1 MYFLERGTWVPW
13 CFESNMHYFT
23 WKLSLH
29 TNQIV
34 IPMLKYKQGH
44 QLFIVRKKVLQ
55 FCNCINYFRTRKLR
69 VSLFNL
75 IFNIVQWILNQ
86 LSLCNKNYV
95 IRISELQKKIIKIS
109 SDSVVCIPNLVSCLC
124 CLNLMSNQKSSIWRS
139 VNKVGLCWLLI

>member
-1 MYFLERGTWVPW
+1 MYFLEKGTWVPW
-13 CFESNMHYFT
+13 CFGPNMHYFT

-69 VSLFNL
+69 VGLFNL
-75 IFNIVQWILNQ
+75 IFNIVQWILNK
-86 LSLCNKNYV
+86 LSLCKKNYV

-124 CLNLMSNQKSSIWRS
+124 WVCNLIWCLIRNLQYEE
-139 VNKVGLCWLLI
+139 V